1 MIPQFPE
8 FKKVEVGDRKL
19 VEAHTH
25 KHPPYSDFN
34 FTSLWAWDT
43 SNERMISELNGNLV
57 VRFTDYA
64 TNEPFLSFLGS
75 SEIVHSARTLLE
87 YCKEHGL
94 PEVLKLMPEIS
105 IEGLDAKVF
114 LVEEDR
120 NNFDYIYSIPEL
132 STLAGGKFKGRRNF
146 VNRFIHEHVTAHAEI
161 VDLAN
166 NPDVQEKILA
176 TLDSWEK
183 NKQSQGKEYELEH
196 EKAAIKRI
204 FETAH
209 LHELIVTAVFEDNTM
224 LAFSIDEVLPN
235 QFCIGHFWKA
245 DSSCTGIYDF
255 LIQKKAQHFETLGL
269 AFLNYEQDLGV
280 EGLRQSKMDYRPVD
294 FLKKYVVSLVD

>member
-1 MIPQFPE
+1 MIPTFPE
-8 FKKVEVGDRKL
+8 FKIVEVGDREA
-19 VEAHTH
+19 VESHTH
-25 KHPPYSDFN
+25 RYPPYSDFN

-57 VRFTDYA
+57 VRFTDYK

-75 SEIVHSARTLLE
+75 NETEHTARTLLE
-87 YCKEHGL
+87 YCKEHSL
-94 PEVLKLMPEIS
+94 PETLRLIPEVS
-105 IEGLDAKVF
+105 VEGLAAKDF
-114 LVEEDR
+114 IVEEDR
-120 NNFDYIYSIPEL
+120 DNFDYIYSVPEL
-132 STLAGGKFKGRRNF
+132 SLLAGGKFKGRRNF
-146 VNRFIHEHVTAHAEI
+146 VNRFVHEHATAHAEI
-161 VDLAN
+161 IDLADDR
-166 NPDVQEKILA
+166 DVQGKILA
-176 TLDSWEK
+176 TLDSWEQH
-183 NKQSQGKEYELEH
+183 KQSRGKKYELEH

-209 LHELIVTAVFEDNTM
+209 LHELVITAIFEDNTM

-245 DSSCTGIYDF
+245 DSSCTGVYDF

-294 FLKKYVVSLVD
+294 FLKKYVVSLIE